1 MARKYKR
8 RKSVKLTQ
16 KRYRSRLSKYY
27 KYLSRTHDE
36 IPKSFKEW
44 NEPYRLEQFYKREY
58 KLYLE
63 RFESRKESSIMGF
76 RKTGEDYS
84 SDVEAYDYNV
94 FKEQYQLTRNTLED
108 EVESKER
115 ERIGSVINE
124 MINDQAYELSR
135 VKSYALGKYLKE
147 NELPFLEQKGLIKD
161 TFIDEKGNTQYVFKE
176 KKLELLIRQGQ
187 FLREEVGLWDAIKN
201 YYQSLKDNGYSSKEA
216 KAEIGQ
222 TFFRSPK

>member
-36 IPKSFKEW
+36 TPKSFKEW

-58 KLYLE
+58 KLYKD
-63 RFESRKESSIMGF
+63 RFDKRKKSSIMGF

-84 SDVEAYDYNV
+84 LDVKAYDYDV

-108 EVESKER
+108 EVESGER
-115 ERIGSVINE
+115 ERTGSVINE

-135 VKSYALGKYLKE
+135 VKAHVLGSYLKE
-147 NELPFLEQKGLIKD
+147 NELPFLKEKGLIKD
-161 TFIDEKGNTQYVFKE
+161 TIIDEKGNTQYVFKE
-176 KKLELLIRQGQ
+176 KRLELLIRQGQ
-187 FLREEVGLWDAIKN
+187 FLREEVGLWDVIKN
-201 YYQSLKDNGYSSKEA
+201 YYQALKDKGYSSTDA
-216 KAEIGQ
+216 KNEIGQ
-222 TFFRSPK
+222 TFFRSSK